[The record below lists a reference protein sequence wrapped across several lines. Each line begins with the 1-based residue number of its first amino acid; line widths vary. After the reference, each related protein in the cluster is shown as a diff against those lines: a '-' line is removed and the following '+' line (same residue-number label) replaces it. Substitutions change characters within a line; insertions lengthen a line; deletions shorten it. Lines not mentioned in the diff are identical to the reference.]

1 MKSIYAITGNLK
13 QNQTGMATYAFNILE
28 GISNHYQVTQILDN
42 TGDIQKGCQSI
53 NPTSLPLPF
62 NYLSWSIQTSFQKT
76 LFSKSDLI
84 HNMCQYPIFS
94 PRNKKYIITIY
105 DLIPVLYPHLV
116 TPVYAWQSRNL
127 LPKILKKSDR
137 ILAISEHTK
146 NDLISRYHIPSE
158 IIDVTHLGVS
168 DHFKPMNKKEIDNYK
183 KKQRLTNPYILFVG
197 AIEPK
202 KNITTI
208 IKAFSCCIQKIPELI
223 LVLAGKPSW
232 KYHEIF
238 SLIKSL
244 HLEKKVRL
252 LNFVP
257 YEELP
262 LLYCGAEAF
271 VFPSRYE
278 GFGLPPLEAMK
289 CGTPVIVSNTSSL
302 PEIVG
307 ERGIM
312 VDPDDFHGLYK
323 QIIRIIQDLTYRNN
337 MIKYYRTRAERFTWD
352 SCIQKTI
359 QSYEKTLSE

>member
-1 MKSIYAITGNLK
+1 MQNIYAITGNLK
-13 QNQTGMATYAFNILE
+13 QNQTGMATYAFNILS
-28 GISNHYQVTQILDN
+28 GISNHYEVSQIMDN
-42 TGDIQKGCQSI
+42 TGDIQKGCQGI
-53 NPTSLPLPF
+53 NPPTLPIPF

-84 HNMCQYPIFS
+84 HNMCQYPIFP

-127 LPKILKKSDR
+127 LPKVLKKSER

-146 NDLISRYHIPSE
+146 NDLISRYHVAPE
-158 IIDVTHLGVS
+158 KIDVTHLGVS
-168 DHFKPMNKKEIDNYK
+168 DHFKPMNEKEICDYK

-208 IKAFSCCIQKIPELI
+208 INAFSYCIQKMPELI

-232 KYHEIF
+232 KCQEIF
-238 SLIKSL
+238 SLINSL

-262 LLYCGAEAF
+262 LLYSGAEVF

-312 VDPDDFHGLYK
+312 VDPDDFYGLYE
-323 QIIRIIQDLTYRNN
+323 QIIRIIQDLNYRNN
-337 MIKYYRTRAERFTWD
+337 MINYYRNRAEQFTWN
-352 SCIQKTI
+352 SCVRKTI